1 MDSIKWI
8 SDSDSPVF
16 AYRMPSVTLAFQ
28 FPYSVTNIKA
38 EFPYSVTNIKA
49 EFPYSVTNIK
59 AEFPYSVTNI
69 KEQGFHIP
77 LQWIRI
83 RIQFWIS
90 DSFFIP

>member
-1 MDSIKWI
+1 MDFGFG
-8 SDSDSPVF
+8 F

-59 AEFPYSVTNI
+59 
-69 KEQGFHIP
+69 EQGFH
-77 LQWIRI
+77 
-83 RIQFWIS
+83 QFWIS

>member
-1 MDSIKWI
+1 MDSVKWI
-8 SDSDSPVF
+8 SDSPVF

-28 FPYSVTNIKA
+28 
-38 EFPYSVTNIKA
+38 FPYSVTNIKA

>member
-1 MDSIKWI
+1 
-8 SDSDSPVF
+8 
-16 AYRMPSVTLAFQ
+16 MPSVTLAFQ